1 MAFNHL
7 VNKLVSQVLLGAVK
21 HLDNIFTNPKQKK
34 N

>member
-1 MAFNHL
+1 MVCKHL

-21 HLDNIFTNPKQKK
+21 HLGNILTNPKQKK